1 MKDYYSLL
9 SVGPQATADDI
20 KRAFRREIAR
30 YHPDKVHHL
39 GAEFQALAAERAA
52 ELTEAY
58 RVLMDAGLR
67 AAYDRERGGAPPA
80 AAPPPPE
87 AGAPAPARA
96 ATEPAPQEPRAETRA
111 APPPPPPAAGS
122 ARRADEPQQASR
134 DAFVR
139 RMSMT
144 KFRDA
149 VQRALE
155 GVTSMPARGF
165 EASYL
170 VKGKRSLFGKA
181 SPERLLT
188 AYVGHITAEEIA
200 KLGQGALAAR
210 GGADV
215 VTVFALGDTLAPA
228 ADLSGAVVALRRR
241 APAGVTVM
249 LVPVDVRDW
258 SALMPKDAS
267 PSARAVIAQLTAKD

>member
-9 SVGPQATADDI
+9 SVASDATADDI

-58 RVLMDAGLR
+58 RVLMDLGLR
-67 AAYDRERGGAPPA
+67 SAYDRERGGAPP
-80 AAPPPPE
+80 
-87 AGAPAPARA
+87 PAPAD
-96 ATEPAPQEPRAETRA
+96 APQSP
-111 APPPPPPAAGS
+111 PPPPPPAPAPKAPEAG
-122 ARRADEPQQASR
+122 ARPAPPPPPEPAPRPEPANASR

-139 RMSMT
+139 RMSMS

-149 VQRALE
+149 VQQALD

-170 VKGKRSLFGKA
+170 VKGKRSLFGKTP
-181 SPERLLT
+181 PERMMT
-188 AYVGHITAEEIA
+188 AYVGRITPEEIA
-200 KLGQGALAAR
+200 TLGQAAIAAR
-210 GGADV
+210 GGAEV
-215 VTVFALGDTLAPA
+215 VTVFALGDALAPA
-228 ADLSGAVVALRRR
+228 ADLSAAIVALRRR
-241 APAGVTVM
+241 APAGVTLFV
-249 LVPVDVRDW
+249 VPVDVRDW
-258 SALMPKDAS
+258 GALMPKDAS
-267 PSARAVIAQLTAKD
+267 PTARAVIARLTAKD

>member
-9 SVGPQATADDI
+9 SVDNDATADDI

-67 AAYDRERGGAPPA
+67 SSYDSERGGGAPPA
-80 AAPPPPE
+80 AHA
-87 AGAPAPARA
+87 ASDAAAPAAEARTA
-96 ATEPAPQEPRAETRA
+96 KEPAARQPRAEPRAE
-111 APPPPPPAAGS
+111 PPPSSGPAAK
-122 ARRADEPQQASR
+122 AAEPQQASR

-170 VKGKRSLFGKA
+170 VKGKRSLFGKTQ
-181 SPERLLT
+181 PERLLT
-188 AYVGHITAEEIA
+188 AYVGQITPDEIM
-200 KLGQGALAAR
+200 KLGQDALAAR
-210 GGADV
+210 GAAEI
-215 VTVFALGDTLAPA
+215 VTVFALGDRLAPA
-228 ADLSGAVVALRRR
+228 ADLSAAVVTLRRR

-249 LVPVDVRDW
+249 VVPVDVRDW
-258 SALMPKDAS
+258 SSLMPKDAS
-267 PSARAVIAQLTAKD
+267 PSARAVIARLTAKD

>member
-9 SVGPQATADDI
+9 SVGADATADDI

-58 RVLMDAGLR
+58 RVLMDRGLR
-67 AAYDRERGGAPPA
+67 SSYDRERSGDAPEGQPAPAPEAPPHQAPPA
-80 AAPPPPE
+80 AREPRAKE
-87 AGAPAPARA
+87 A
-96 ATEPAPQEPRAETRA
+96 RAETRA
-111 APPPPPPAAGS
+111 AEPPPQADPAP
-122 ARRADEPQQASR
+122 RAAEPQQASR

-139 RMSMT
+139 RMSLT

-170 VKGKRSLFGKA
+170 VKGKRSLFGKTQ
-181 SPERLLT
+181 PERLLT
-188 AYVGHITAEEIA
+188 AYVGQITPEKIA
-200 KLGQGALAAR
+200 KLGQDALAAR
-210 GGADV
+210 GGAEI
-215 VTVFALGDTLAPA
+215 VTVFALGDRLAPA
-228 ADLSGAVVALRRR
+228 ADLSAAVVTLRRR
-241 APAGVTVM
+241 VPAGVTV
-249 LVPVDVRDW
+249 LVVPVDVRDW
-258 SALMPKDAS
+258 SSLMPKDAS
-267 PSARAVIAQLTAKD
+267 PSARAVIARLTAKD

>member
-9 SVGPQATADDI
+9 SIAPDASADDI

-39 GAEFQALAAERAA
+39 GSEFQALAAERAA

-67 AAYDRERGGAPPA
+67 TSYDNERGEHGGAPKAPGAPSAEAPA
-80 AAPPPPE
+80 HPSAPAAEPPPSPKAAPPPVDTSPQS
-87 AGAPAPARA
+87 PS
-96 ATEPAPQEPRAETRA
+96 PAPQT
-111 APPPPPPAAGS
+111 
-122 ARRADEPQQASR
+122 SR
-134 DAFVR
+134 DSFVH
-139 RMSMT
+139 RMAMSR
-144 KFRDA
+144 FRDA
-149 VQRALE
+149 IQRSLE

-188 AYVGHITAEEIA
+188 AYVGTVTPDEIA
-200 KLGQGALAAR
+200 SLGQQALSAR
-210 GGADV
+210 GAATT
-215 VTVFALGDTLAPA
+215 VTVFALGDRLAPA
-228 ADLSGAVVALRRR
+228 ADLSVALAAIRRR
-241 APAGVTVM
+241 APRDVTL
-249 LVPVDVRDW
+249 LVVPIDVRDW
-258 SALMPKDAS
+258 SAMMPKEAS
-267 PSARAVIAQLTAKD
+267 AGVRAVVAQLTAKD

>member
-9 SVGPQATADDI
+9 SIAPGASADDI

-67 AAYDRERGGAPPA
+67 TSYDDERGAPMAGGAPASDAPA
-80 AAPPPPE
+80 PPASAPAEPAPRPQAVPPPVDTPDPAPPP
-87 AGAPAPARA
+87 APH
-96 ATEPAPQEPRAETRA
+96 
-111 APPPPPPAAGS
+111 
-122 ARRADEPQQASR
+122 ASR
-134 DAFVR
+134 DSFVR
-139 RMSMT
+139 RMSLSR
-144 KFRDA
+144 FRDA
-149 VQRALE
+149 IQRSLE

-170 VKGKRSLFGKA
+170 VKGKRSLFGKV

-188 AYVGHITAEEIA
+188 AYVGTVTPDEIA
-200 KLGQGALAAR
+200 SLGQQALAAR
-210 GGADV
+210 GAATT
-215 VTVFALGDTLAPA
+215 VTVFALGDRLAPPAELSA
-228 ADLSGAVVALRRR
+228 ALAAIRRR
-241 APAGVTVM
+241 APRDVTL
-249 LVPVDVRDW
+249 LVVPIDVRDW
-258 SALMPKDAS
+258 SAMMPKEAS
-267 PSARAVIAQLTAKD
+267 AGVRAVVAQLTAKD